1 LEFCVQAVHAAGHGG
16 AVLEHAELGRPDLIH
31 LFAGAVGLLAV
42 FVVEFRPH
50 FRVHRGRPEHDVGGE
65 AALGVHIARDFA
77 DGPDDLQPALRD
89 GNLVH
94 RLVFRGGDIDGK
106 TAADS
111 GQRDDCDRQQGANF
125 HEIEPFTM
133 VEG

>member
-1 LEFCVQAVHAAGHGG
+1 MRRQRSAIVERT
-16 AVLEHAELGRPDLIH
+16 GRAPMIH
-31 LFAGAVGLLAV
+31 LFARAIGLLAV
-42 FVVEFRPH
+42 FVVEFRPQ
-50 FRVHRGRPEHDVGGE
+50 FRIHRGRSEHDVGGE
-65 AALGVHIARDFA
+65 AALGVHVARDFA

-106 TAADS
+106 PAADS

-125 HEIEPFTM
+125 HEI
-133 VEG
+133 